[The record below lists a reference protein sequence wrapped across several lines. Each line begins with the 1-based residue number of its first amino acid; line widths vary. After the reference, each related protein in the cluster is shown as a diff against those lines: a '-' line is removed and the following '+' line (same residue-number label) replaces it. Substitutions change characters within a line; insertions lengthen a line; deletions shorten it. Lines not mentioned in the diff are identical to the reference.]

1 MRILITGGAGFIGRY
16 FCELFRS
23 RGIAFDV
30 LDLVKPAFDVGDAR
44 CTVGDV
50 RDPAAVAKAIQGC
63 DKVLHL
69 AAAHHDF
76 GIEHDTYYDV
86 NQNGSRTL
94 CDAMDKAGITDCVFF
109 SSVAVYGDAPEPHN
123 ETAAADPKH
132 PYGGSK
138 LAGEKVF
145 QEWIAKGNGRRC
157 LIIRPTITFGPRN
170 FANMYSL
177 IRQIDSGKFARVG
190 KGENVKS
197 LSYVENIVQAT
208 MFLWEK
214 RWNDPAAPAID
225 TFNFV
230 EKPDLTSSQIA
241 GQIYTSLGKKQ
252 WPFAI
257 PMWLALLG
265 ALPFDVVIKLTG
277 KNLPVSSMRVKKLF
291 ETRTKF
297 EADKL
302 ASAGWKSPVTVAG
315 GLDKMTKWYLAEGKG
330 QPAVWR
336 TPPARIGDAPGTTS
350 MKGKRSAG

>member
-1 MRILITGGAGFIGRY
+1 VRILITGGAGFIGRY
-16 FCELFRS
+16 FCELFTA
-23 RGIAFDV
+23 RGIAFDI
-30 LDLVKPAFDVGDAR
+30 LDLVKPSFDVGSAR

-50 RDPAAVAKAIQGC
+50 RDPAAVEAALKGC

-94 CDAMDKAGITDCVFF
+94 CEKMDAAGITDCVFF
-109 SSVAVYGDAPEPHN
+109 SSVAVYGEAPEPHD
-123 ETAAADPKH
+123 ERATPDPKH

-145 QEWIAKGNGRRC
+145 AEWTGKGGGRRC
-157 LIIRPTITFGPRN
+157 LVIRPTITFGPRN

-208 MFLWEK
+208 MFLWEQ
-214 RWNDPAAPAID
+214 RWNNPSAPAMD
-225 TFNFV
+225 LFNFV

-241 GQIYTSLGKKQ
+241 DQIYQSLGKKP

-257 PMWLALLG
+257 PMWVALLG

-302 ASAGWKSPVTVAG
+302 ASAGWKSPVSLNG
-315 GLDKMTKWYLAEGKG
+315 GLDRMTKWYRTEGKD

-336 TPPARIGDAPGTTS
+336 TPPKRIGDAPGSTS
-350 MKGKRSAG
+350 MKGKRGAA